1 MFVSGRITE
10 AQLDDQR
17 KFITKRLENVR
28 AKLDDY
34 RAWAAS
40 GAEKLWL
47 MGAVFAWAR
56 DVGQGLDE
64 LTPEQRK
71 EILQMV
77 VEEVIVNRNDNVDI
91 TLAIPIDGD
100 SPEPESVAIVSKE
113 LLRLDSGLPSIEFPS
128 APALSSL
135 FREVVSYSPS
145 CRHKDRLEFD
155 QPSAATTYSGV
166 TVARR
171 LGSGLLL
178 RVPGAVCKG
187 LVSLGPEL

>member
-1 MFVSGRITE
+1 MLGLRSSQDHPQFKNGTVYR
-10 AQLDDQR
+10 Q
-17 KFITKRLENVR
+17 VR
-28 AKLDDY
+28 PNQT
-34 RAWAAS
+34 
-40 GAEKLWL
+40 
-47 MGAVFAWAR
+47 
-56 DVGQGLDE
+56 GQN
-64 LTPEQRK
+64 Q
-71 EILQMV
+71 
-77 VEEVIVNRNDNVDI
+77 
-91 TLAIPIDGD
+91 
-100 SPEPESVAIVSKE
+100 EP
-113 LLRLDSGLPSIEFPS
+113 LRLDSGLPSIEFPS

>member
-100 SPEPESVAIVSKE
+100 SPEPDSPEPESVAIVSKE
-113 LLRLDSGLPSIEFPS
+113 LSRSGS
-128 APALSSL
+128 
-135 FREVVSYSPS
+135 R
-145 CRHKDRLEFD
+145 
-155 QPSAATTYSGV
+155 
-166 TVARR
+166 
-171 LGSGLLL
+171 
-178 RVPGAVCKG
+178 
-187 LVSLGPEL
+187 